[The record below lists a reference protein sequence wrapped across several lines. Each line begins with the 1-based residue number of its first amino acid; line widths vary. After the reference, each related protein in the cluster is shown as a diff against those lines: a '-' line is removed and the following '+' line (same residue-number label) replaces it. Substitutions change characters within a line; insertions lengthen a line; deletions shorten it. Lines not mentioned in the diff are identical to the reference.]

1 MIGNYKMWITAR
13 YESGVLLLRIHSSAT
28 YVDNQDRTA
37 SVAVDLEPPSSLESQ
52 FAAVMKA
59 NEEMMS
65 QKVTVVAAESLAVA
79 ARNGE
84 L

>member
-13 YESGVLLLRIHSSAT
+13 YENGKLSLRLHGSAT
-28 YVDNQDRTA
+28 YADNQERTA
-37 SVAVDLEPPSSLESQ
+37 SVVVDIEPSSSLESQ
-52 FAAVMKA
+52 FEAAMKA
-59 NEEMMS
+59 NEERMS
-65 QKVTVVAAESLAVA
+65 QKVTVAAAESLAVA